1 MRRLPF
7 SVGERLAAGL
17 LAALAFARPLQ
28 AQQNFDAVQVTAQQ
42 LAPRVYALF
51 GSGGNMGL
59 LVGDDGA
66 VLIDDQYAP
75 LSDKIKAAIARLT
88 DKPVRFILNTH
99 LHGDH
104 TGGNEAFGKSGA
116 VIVAHDNVRK
126 RLSTPQ
132 FSQRFNRTT
141 PPAPAA
147 ALPVVT
153 FAEDLTLH
161 LDGDSIRVVHVPP
174 AHTDGDAFIYFA
186 KANVIHMGDT
196 FTNGSYPFV
205 DVGSGGTID
214 GYLTAADRVLAIA
227 NDQTKIIPGHGAVAT
242 KAELQE
248 YRRVVG
254 TIRDRI
260 AAMVKQGKSLTEV
273 AAAKP
278 TAEWDAAWGKGFMTP
293 DVFLDIVYNDLK
305 ARLGGR

>member
-1 MRRLPF
+1 MRRP
-7 SVGERLAAGL
+7 SL
-17 LAALAFARPLQ
+17 LAATALAAATFGTPLA
-28 AQQNFDAVQVTAQQ
+28 AQQNFDAVQVTSQQ
-42 LAPRVYALF
+42 LAPRVFALF

-75 LSDKIKAAIARLT
+75 LSDKIRAAIAKLT
-88 DKPVRFILNTH
+88 DKPVRFIVNTH

-126 RLSTPQ
+126 RLSTSQ

-141 PPAPAA
+141 PPSPYA

-205 DVGSGGTID
+205 DVSSGGTID

-227 NDQTKIIPGHGAVAT
+227 NDQTRIIPGHGAVAS
-242 KAELQE
+242 KADLQE
-248 YRRVVG
+248 FRRVVG
-254 TIRDRI
+254 TIRDRV

-278 TAEWDAAWGKGFMTP
+278 TAEWDATWGKGFMTP
-293 DVFLDIVYNDLK
+293 DVFLDIVYNDVK
-305 ARLGGR
+305 SRAG

>member
-1 MRRLPF
+1 MRCPSL
-7 SVGERLAAGL
+7 LAL
-17 LAALAFARPLQ
+17 LAATATIVVARPAM
-28 AQQNFDAVQVTAQQ
+28 AQQNFDSVQVTVQQ

-59 LVGDDGA
+59 LIGDDGA

-88 DKPVRFILNTH
+88 DKPVRFVINTH

-104 TGGNEAFGKSGA
+104 TGGNEAFGKTGA

-126 RLSTPQ
+126 RMSTAQ
-132 FSQRFNRTT
+132 FSQRFSRTT
-141 PPAPAA
+141 PPSPYA

-153 FAEDLTLH
+153 FAEDISLH
-161 LDGDSIRVVHVPP
+161 LNGDSLRVVHLAP
-174 AHTDGDAFIYFA
+174 AHTDGDAYIHFV
-186 KANVIHMGDT
+186 KANVIHMGDA
-196 FTNGSYPFV
+196 FPNGSYPFI
-205 DVGSGGTID
+205 DSGSGGTID
-214 GYLTAADRVLAIA
+214 GIIAAADRVLAIA
-227 NDQTKIIPGHGAVAT
+227 NDQTKIIPGHGPMAS
-242 KAELQE
+242 KADLQE
-248 YRRVVG
+248 FRRVIG

-260 AAMVKQGKSLTEV
+260 RTLVSQGKSLTEV

-278 TAEWDAAWGKGFMTP
+278 TAEFDAKWGKGFMTP

-305 ARLGGR
+305 GRAGAR

>member
-1 MRRLPF
+1 MRRP
-7 SVGERLAAGL
+7 SL
-17 LAALAFARPLQ
+17 LAATALAAATFGTPLA
-28 AQQNFDAVQVTAQQ
+28 AQQNFDAVQVTSQQ
-42 LAPRVYALF
+42 LAPRVFALF

-75 LSDKIKAAIARLT
+75 LSDKIKAAIAKLT
-88 DKPVRFILNTH
+88 DKPVRFIVNTH

-126 RLSTPQ
+126 RLSTSQ

-141 PPAPAA
+141 PPSPYA

-205 DVGSGGTID
+205 DVSSGGTID

-227 NDQTKIIPGHGAVAT
+227 NDQTRIIPGHGAVAS
-242 KAELQE
+242 KADLQE
-248 YRRVVG
+248 FRRVVG
-254 TIRDRI
+254 TIRDRV

-278 TAEWDAAWGKGFMTP
+278 TAEWDATWGKGFMTP
-293 DVFLDIVYNDLK
+293 DVFLDIVYNDVK
-305 ARLGGR
+305 SRAGSR

>member
-1 MRRLPF
+1 MRRASMLQ
-7 SVGERLAAGL
+7 LAAPAVMP
-17 LAALAFARPLQ
+17 LATPLA

-75 LSDKIKAAIARLT
+75 LSDKIKAAIAKLT

-126 RLSTPQ
+126 RLSTAQ

-141 PPAPAA
+141 PPSPYA

-174 AHTDGDAFIYFA
+174 AHTDGDAFVYFA
-186 KANVIHMGDT
+186 KANVVHMGDT

-205 DVGSGGTID
+205 DVSSGGTID
-214 GYLTAADRVLAIA
+214 GYLTAADRVLAVA
-227 NDQTKIIPGHGAVAT
+227 NDQTKIIPGHGPVAS
-242 KAELQE
+242 KADLQE
-248 YRRVVG
+248 FRRVVG

-260 AAMVKQGKSLTEV
+260 ATMVKQGKSLTEV

-278 TAEWDAAWGKGFMTP
+278 TAEWDATWGKGFMTP

-305 ARLGGR
+305 SRAASR

>member
-1 MRRLPF
+1 MRRP
-7 SVGERLAAGL
+7 SL
-17 LAALAFARPLQ
+17 LAATALAAATFGTPLA
-28 AQQNFDAVQVTAQQ
+28 AQQNFDAVQVTSQQ
-42 LAPRVYALF
+42 LAPRVFALF

-75 LSDKIKAAIARLT
+75 LSDKIRAAIAKLT
-88 DKPVRFILNTH
+88 DKPVRFIVNTH

-126 RLSTPQ
+126 RLSTSQ

-141 PPAPAA
+141 PPSPYA

-205 DVGSGGTID
+205 DVSSGGTID

-227 NDQTKIIPGHGAVAT
+227 NDQTRIIPGHGAVAS
-242 KAELQE
+242 KADLQE
-248 YRRVVG
+248 FRRVVG
-254 TIRDRI
+254 PIRDRV

-278 TAEWDAAWGKGFMTP
+278 TAEWDATWGKGFMTP
-293 DVFLDIVYNDLK
+293 DVFLDIVYNDVK
-305 ARLGGR
+305 SRAG

>member
-1 MRRLPF
+1 MRRP
-7 SVGERLAAGL
+7 SL
-17 LAALAFARPLQ
+17 LAATALAAATFGTPLA
-28 AQQNFDAVQVTAQQ
+28 AQQNFDAVQVTSQQ
-42 LAPRVYALF
+42 LAPRVFALF

-75 LSDKIKAAIARLT
+75 LSDKIRAAIAKLT
-88 DKPVRFILNTH
+88 DKPVRFIVNTH

-126 RLSTPQ
+126 RLSTSQ

-141 PPAPAA
+141 PPSPYA

-205 DVGSGGTID
+205 DVSSGGTID

-227 NDQTKIIPGHGAVAT
+227 NDQTRIIPGHGAVAS
-242 KAELQE
+242 KADLQE
-248 YRRVVG
+248 FRRVVG
-254 TIRDRI
+254 TIRDRV

-278 TAEWDAAWGKGFMTP
+278 TAEWDATWGKGFMTP
-293 DVFLDIVYNDLK
+293 DVFLDIVYNDVK
-305 ARLGGR
+305 SRAGSR